1 VRNGRVWA
9 GLVGVEKAIVQGVE
23 YDEGEGLLV
32 AHVRAWR
39 RERSRCG
46 ICRRRCAGYD
56 AGQGRRRWRC
66 LDLGAIRA
74 VVEAE
79 APRVSC
85 PVHGVVVAAVPWA
98 RHGAGHTRFFDDQ
111 VAWLAVACSKSAVM
125 TLMRIAWRTV
135 GAIISR
141 VAEDAMAGVDRFAG
155 LRRIGI
161 DEISYKRGHRYL
173 TVVVDHDA
181 RKLIWAAPG
190 RDKATLGRFFDELG
204 PERCAL
210 ITHVSADAAD
220 WITDVV
226 AERCPDAVQCAD
238 AFHVVAWATEALDE
252 LRRQVWNEARALARS
267 EPARPRGRPRAD
279 APSRPGHQ
287 RARGLKH
294 ARYALWKNPENLT
307 ERQRDKLAWIATTNP
322 KLYRGYLLKEGL
334 RYVFKV
340 KGEAGKQAL
349 DRWLAWTAR
358 CRIPAFVDLGR
369 KIRRHRATIDAA
381 LEHDLSNA
389 LIESTNTKIRLLQR
403 IAFGFA
409 SPQALIALAMLSLG
423 GFRPDLP
430 GRTSR

>member
-1 VRNGRVWA
+1 VRNARVWRA
-9 GLVGVEKAIVQGVE
+9 LLGVEKTVVDQVEFDEDAGV
-23 YDEGEGLLV
+23 LL
-32 AHVRAWR
+32 AHVRPSR
-39 RERSRCG
+39 GERGRCG
-46 ICRRRCAGYD
+46 RCRRRCAGYD
-56 AGQGRRRWRC
+56 GGQGRRRWRA
-66 LDLGAIRA
+66 LDLGVIRA
-74 VVEAE
+74 EIEAD

-85 PVHGVVVAAVPWA
+85 REHGVVVASVPWA

-111 VAWLAVACSKSAVM
+111 VAWLAVATSKSAVM
-125 TLMRIAWRTV
+125 ALVRIAWRTV
-135 GAIISR
+135 GAIVTR

-161 DEISYKRGHRYL
+161 DEISYKKGHRYL

-190 RDKATLGRFFDELG
+190 RDKATLRRFFDELG
-204 PERCAL
+204 PERCKL

-220 WITDVV
+220 WIAAVV

-252 LRRQVWNEARALARS
+252 LRRQVWNEARALART
-267 EPARPRGRPRAD
+267 EPARPRGRPRGD
-279 APSRPGHQ
+279 APPRPGHQ

-307 ERQRDKLAWIATTNP
+307 DRQRDKLAWIAATNP

-340 KGEAGKQAL
+340 KGAEGKAAL
-349 DRWLAWTAR
+349 DRWLAWAAR
-358 CRIPAFVDLGR
+358 SRIRPFVELGR
-369 KIRRHRATIDAA
+369 KIRRHRAAIDAA

-409 SPQALIALAMLSLG
+409 SPHALIALAMLSLG
-423 GFRPDLP
+423 GFRPALP
-430 GRTSR
+430 GRTT